1 MKLITL
7 ISTAL
12 LLPTGLMLSV
22 SAQAHIGGHKLDEAQ
37 CSAVWAKASPGGKAE
52 AISVDQAQPY
62 VVNVGALDEDGD
74 GSVTLEDFKLAC
86 ADGLMSDQ
94 AVTESEECSDV
105 HFTQMNNMIAMMT
118 DATKKKVAMT
128 HLELSKAA
136 MKKGD
141 AVECMIEMIEAHKA
155 MGL

>member
-7 ISTAL
+7 ISAAL
-12 LLPTGLMLSV
+12 LLPAGLMLSV

-52 AISVDQAQPY
+52 AISVDQAQRY

-74 GSVTLEDFKLAC
+74 GSVTFEDFKLAC

-105 HFTQMNNMIAMMT
+105 HFTQIT
-118 DATKKKVAMT
+118 T
-128 HLELSKAA
+128 
-136 MKKGD
+136 
-141 AVECMIEMIEAHKA
+141 
-155 MGL
+155 